1 MPTLR
6 QFLTQIL
13 PNLAALAKA
22 APGAWLSTP
31 ARLTLLRRLE
41 DPVAAKL
48 AAVVERLRA
57 GSPCHDDPW
66 IDRIESERQRLLR
79 CQDLLAG
86 TFESGHTVAHAC
98 TASKPPHDALL
109 LYHLVREFRPQT
121 GLELGTNL
129 GVSCAYQA
137 AAMHVNGTGRMVT
150 VERSLQRVEVA
161 RDLHARLGLNNVRF
175 VTGSFAEALDG
186 ILRELGCVDH
196 AFIDGH
202 HQMQATLDY
211 FDRIYPALRE
221 NAIVLFDDIRW
232 SPGMQRAWRILCADS
247 RIRLAVDM
255 IRVGVCV
262 TTRQPT
268 AEPRHVTRP
277 IAY

>member
-1 MPTLR
+1 MASASLNLPADYWQTLHVTPKDIE
-6 QFLTQIL
+6 FLQTYL
-13 PNLAALAKA
+13 FEHE
-22 APGAWLSTP
+22 TP
-31 ARLTLLRRLE
+31 LTPRELVGVL
-41 DPVAAKL
+41 
-48 AAVVERLRA
+48 VVERLRA
-57 GSPCHDDPW
+57 GSPAHDDPW

-186 ILRELGCVDH
+186 ILREL
-196 AFIDGH
+196 
-202 HQMQATLDY
+202 
-211 FDRIYPALRE
+211 
-221 NAIVLFDDIRW
+221 VLH
-232 SPGMQRAWRILCADS
+232 DS
-247 RIRLAVDM
+247 
-255 IRVGVCV
+255 
-262 TTRQPT
+262 
-268 AEPRHVTRP
+268 
-277 IAY
+277 